1 MGVATLAGAF
11 RLPMELIEAAATS
24 PEGPISFEMAG
35 LFVVFAAG
43 VLTIWLFLD
52 RAMKSGDKVVED
64 RLNTALSK
72 HDSDIVSVKREIKES
87 EERSE
92 KRLTMAIDERRTQMN
107 AHRREIEI
115 DMKAL
120 MADLRLT
127 ADAAQGASA
136 KMREEIYKDYVSHE
150 EMRQLETRLIDGQ
163 RELMNEMR
171 ELRRD
176 LQSRRQ
182 RREKTEDDPL

>member
-1 MGVATLAGAF
+1 MAGAF